1 MNMRPKFVALAVVG
15 ALAGAFGTSTAK
27 ADLIFQGVVTIGGTG
42 LGAVDTILTMQSHG
56 SGTVES
62 GQVSWGNCTPGPC
75 TNVVTPDPNPPGFT
89 PAGSTDM
96 TGLNHTIAVSD
107 TGWTGTQSLG
117 IVFNPQEPGVGSGNN
132 NITLNNLVMTIYNDT
147 TGATV
152 FTAPWLDGPLSLAG
166 LTGTGNSGYLFALNA
181 IETDEL
187 LSSGATGADR
197 IGLLAYATN
206 AQGGPET
213 FFGTVVALPVPE
225 PNSSAILGT
234 TLLALAGISYVVR
247 RRRENDL

>member
-1 MNMRPKFVALAVVG
+1 
-15 ALAGAFGTSTAK
+15 
-27 ADLIFQGVVTIGGTG
+27 
-42 LGAVDTILTMQSHG
+42 
-56 SGTVES
+56 
-62 GQVSWGNCTPGPC
+62 
-75 TNVVTPDPNPPGFT
+75 
-89 PAGSTDM
+89 M

-152 FTAPWLDGPLSLAG
+152 FTAPWLDDPLSLAG